1 MNPPFTFPADA
12 GPFVWVLLALAFI
25 AVVFA
30 VERTMF
36 LHRGLVLSSD
46 FIEGVKNNLKANR
59 PIEALTA
66 CEESPGPIPR
76 VVKAALLRS
85 NQSEASMRAAA
96 IEAAML
102 ELPVLER
109 RLGTI
114 ATIGKIAPLIGL
126 AAADNGGVKG
136 SLIMPFGLALDAGV
150 TLQIDDG
157 PVTAPV
163 RFKTCF
169 PAGCVIPLD
178 WPASTVKALRT
189 AQKLKAGAQAENGQP
204 TSFAIS
210 MGGFASALDRAIA
223 LVQTK

>member
-30 VERTMF
+30 VERSMF
-36 LHRGLVLSSD
+36 LHRGLILSSD
-46 FIEGVKNNLKANR
+46 FIEGVKNNLKAGR

-96 IEAAML
+96 IEAALL

-126 AAADNGGVKG
+126 TAALF
-136 SLIMPFGLALDAGV
+136 S
-150 TLQIDDG
+150 
-157 PVTAPV
+157 
-163 RFKTCF
+163 
-169 PAGCVIPLD
+169 
-178 WPASTVKALRT
+178 
-189 AQKLKAGAQAENGQP
+189 
-204 TSFAIS
+204 
-210 MGGFASALDRAIA
+210 GFHLASALRDGSIYASAQNIFPDILSAFANAGFSLVIAIGCSLSHHF
-223 LVQTK
+223 LVGRVRSIVLEMEIAAHSLITFVHHELPAEKNSAKP

>member
-1 MNPPFTFPADA
+1 
-12 GPFVWVLLALAFI
+12 VWVLLALAFI

-36 LHRGLVLSSD
+36 LHRGLILSSD
-46 FIEGVKNNLKANR
+46 FIEGVKNNLKAGR

-126 AAADNGGVKG
+126 AAALF
-136 SLIMPFGLALDAGV
+136 S
-150 TLQIDDG
+150 
-157 PVTAPV
+157 
-163 RFKTCF
+163 
-169 PAGCVIPLD
+169 
-178 WPASTVKALRT
+178 
-189 AQKLKAGAQAENGQP
+189 
-204 TSFAIS
+204 
-210 MGGFASALDRAIA
+210 GFHLASALRDGSVYASAQNIFPDILSAFANAGFSLVIAIGCSLSHHF
-223 LVQTK
+223 LVGRVRSIVLEMEIAAHSLITFVHHELPAEKNSGKQ

>member
-1 MNPPFTFPADA
+1 MNSPFTFPADA

-36 LHRGLVLSSD
+36 LHRGLILSSD
-46 FIEGVKNNLKANR
+46 FIEGVKNNLKAGR

-96 IEAAML
+96 IEAALL

-126 AAADNGGVKG
+126 TAALF
-136 SLIMPFGLALDAGV
+136 S
-150 TLQIDDG
+150 
-157 PVTAPV
+157 
-163 RFKTCF
+163 
-169 PAGCVIPLD
+169 
-178 WPASTVKALRT
+178 
-189 AQKLKAGAQAENGQP
+189 
-204 TSFAIS
+204 
-210 MGGFASALDRAIA
+210 GFHLASALRDGSIYASAQNIFPDILSAFANAGFSLVIAIGCSLSHHF
-223 LVQTK
+223 LVGRVRSIVLEMEIAAHSLITFVHHELPVEKNSGK

>member
-36 LHRGLVLSSD
+36 LHRGLILSSD
-46 FIEGVKNNLKANR
+46 FIEGVKNNLKAGR

-85 NQSEASMRAAA
+85 NQSEASMRAVA
-96 IEAAML
+96 IEAALL

-126 AAADNGGVKG
+126 AAALFSGFHLTSALRDGSIYASAQNIFPDILSAFANAGFSLVIAIGCSLSHHFLVG
-136 SLIMPFGLALDAGV
+136 RVRSIVLEMEIAAHSLITFVHHEL
-150 TLQIDDG
+150 
-157 PVTAPV
+157 
-163 RFKTCF
+163 
-169 PAGCVIPLD
+169 PAEKNSG
-178 WPASTVKALRT
+178 K
-189 AQKLKAGAQAENGQP
+189 Q
-204 TSFAIS
+204 
-210 MGGFASALDRAIA
+210 
-223 LVQTK
+223 

>member
-36 LHRGLVLSSD
+36 LHRGLILSSD
-46 FIEGVKNNLKANR
+46 FIEGVKNNLKASR

-96 IEAAML
+96 IEAALL

-126 AAADNGGVKG
+126 AAALF
-136 SLIMPFGLALDAGV
+136 S
-150 TLQIDDG
+150 
-157 PVTAPV
+157 
-163 RFKTCF
+163 
-169 PAGCVIPLD
+169 
-178 WPASTVKALRT
+178 
-189 AQKLKAGAQAENGQP
+189 
-204 TSFAIS
+204 
-210 MGGFASALDRAIA
+210 GFHLASALRDGSIYASAQNIFPDILSAFANAGFSLVIAIGCSLSHHF
-223 LVQTK
+223 LVGRVRSIVLEMEIAAHSLITFVHHELPAEKNSGK

>member
-36 LHRGLVLSSD
+36 LHRGLILSSD
-46 FIEGVKNNLKANR
+46 FIEGVKNNLKAGR

-96 IEAAML
+96 IEAALL

-126 AAADNGGVKG
+126 AAALF
-136 SLIMPFGLALDAGV
+136 S
-150 TLQIDDG
+150 
-157 PVTAPV
+157 
-163 RFKTCF
+163 
-169 PAGCVIPLD
+169 
-178 WPASTVKALRT
+178 
-189 AQKLKAGAQAENGQP
+189 
-204 TSFAIS
+204 
-210 MGGFASALDRAIA
+210 GFHLASALRDGSIYASAQNIFPDILSAFANAGFSLVIAIGCSLSHHF
-223 LVQTK
+223 LVGRVRSIVLEMEIAAHSLITFVHHELPAEENSGK

>member
-12 GPFVWVLLALAFI
+12 GPFVWILLALAFI

-36 LHRGLVLSSD
+36 LHRGLILSSD
-46 FIEGVKNNLKANR
+46 FIEGVKNNLKAGR

-96 IEAAML
+96 IEAALL

-126 AAADNGGVKG
+126 AAALF
-136 SLIMPFGLALDAGV
+136 S
-150 TLQIDDG
+150 
-157 PVTAPV
+157 
-163 RFKTCF
+163 
-169 PAGCVIPLD
+169 
-178 WPASTVKALRT
+178 
-189 AQKLKAGAQAENGQP
+189 
-204 TSFAIS
+204 
-210 MGGFASALDRAIA
+210 GFHLASALRDGSIYASAQNIFPDILSAFANAGFSLVIAIGCSLSHHF
-223 LVQTK
+223 LVGRVRSIVLEMEIAAHSLITFVHHELPAEKNSAKP

>member
-36 LHRGLVLSSD
+36 LHRGLILSSD
-46 FIEGVKNNLKANR
+46 FIEGVKNNLKAGR

-126 AAADNGGVKG
+126 AAALF
-136 SLIMPFGLALDAGV
+136 S
-150 TLQIDDG
+150 
-157 PVTAPV
+157 
-163 RFKTCF
+163 
-169 PAGCVIPLD
+169 
-178 WPASTVKALRT
+178 
-189 AQKLKAGAQAENGQP
+189 
-204 TSFAIS
+204 
-210 MGGFASALDRAIA
+210 GFHLASALRDGSVYASAQNIFPDILSAFANAGFSLVIAIGCSLSHHF
-223 LVQTK
+223 LVGRVRSIVLEMEIAAHSLITFVHHELPAEKNSGKQ

>member
-12 GPFVWVLLALAFI
+12 GPFVWILLALAFI

-36 LHRGLVLSSD
+36 LHRGLILSSD
-46 FIEGVKNNLKANR
+46 FIEGVKNNLKAGR

-96 IEAAML
+96 IEAALL

-126 AAADNGGVKG
+126 AAALF
-136 SLIMPFGLALDAGV
+136 S
-150 TLQIDDG
+150 
-157 PVTAPV
+157 
-163 RFKTCF
+163 
-169 PAGCVIPLD
+169 
-178 WPASTVKALRT
+178 
-189 AQKLKAGAQAENGQP
+189 
-204 TSFAIS
+204 
-210 MGGFASALDRAIA
+210 GFHLASALRDGSIYASAQNIFPDILSAFANAGFSLVIAIGCSLSHHF
-223 LVQTK
+223 LVGRVRSIVLEMEIAAHSLITFVHHELPAEKKSAQQ

>member
-36 LHRGLVLSSD
+36 LHRGLILSSD
-46 FIEGVKNNLKANR
+46 FIEGVKNNLKAGR

-126 AAADNGGVKG
+126 AAALF
-136 SLIMPFGLALDAGV
+136 S
-150 TLQIDDG
+150 
-157 PVTAPV
+157 
-163 RFKTCF
+163 
-169 PAGCVIPLD
+169 
-178 WPASTVKALRT
+178 
-189 AQKLKAGAQAENGQP
+189 
-204 TSFAIS
+204 
-210 MGGFASALDRAIA
+210 GFHLASALRDGSIYASAQNIFPDILSAFANAGFSLVIAIGCSLSHHF
-223 LVQTK
+223 LVGRVRSIVLEMEIAAHSLITFVHHELPAEKNSAKQ

>member
-1 MNPPFTFPADA
+1 M
-12 GPFVWVLLALAFI
+12 WILLALAFI

-36 LHRGLVLSSD
+36 LHRGLILSSD
-46 FIEGVKNNLKANR
+46 FIEGVKNNLKAGR

-96 IEAAML
+96 IEAALL

-126 AAADNGGVKG
+126 AAALF
-136 SLIMPFGLALDAGV
+136 S
-150 TLQIDDG
+150 
-157 PVTAPV
+157 
-163 RFKTCF
+163 
-169 PAGCVIPLD
+169 
-178 WPASTVKALRT
+178 
-189 AQKLKAGAQAENGQP
+189 
-204 TSFAIS
+204 
-210 MGGFASALDRAIA
+210 GFHLASALRDGSIYASAQNIFPDILSAFANAGFSLVIAIGCSLSHHF
-223 LVQTK
+223 LVGRVRSIVLEMEIAAHSLITFVHHELPAEKNSAKP

>member
-36 LHRGLVLSSD
+36 LHRGLILSSD
-46 FIEGVKNNLKANR
+46 FIEGVKNNLKAGR

-126 AAADNGGVKG
+126 TAALF
-136 SLIMPFGLALDAGV
+136 S
-150 TLQIDDG
+150 
-157 PVTAPV
+157 
-163 RFKTCF
+163 
-169 PAGCVIPLD
+169 
-178 WPASTVKALRT
+178 
-189 AQKLKAGAQAENGQP
+189 
-204 TSFAIS
+204 
-210 MGGFASALDRAIA
+210 GFHLASALRDGSIYASAQNIFPDILSAFANAGFSLVIAIGCSLSHHF
-223 LVQTK
+223 LVGRVRSIVLEMEIAAHSLITFVHHELPAEKNSGKQ

>member
-36 LHRGLVLSSD
+36 LHRGLILSSD
-46 FIEGVKNNLKANR
+46 FIEGVKNNLKAGR

-126 AAADNGGVKG
+126 TAALF
-136 SLIMPFGLALDAGV
+136 S
-150 TLQIDDG
+150 
-157 PVTAPV
+157 
-163 RFKTCF
+163 
-169 PAGCVIPLD
+169 
-178 WPASTVKALRT
+178 
-189 AQKLKAGAQAENGQP
+189 
-204 TSFAIS
+204 
-210 MGGFASALDRAIA
+210 GFHLASALRDGSIYASAQNIFPDILSAFANAGFSLVIAIGCSLSHHF
-223 LVQTK
+223 LVGRVRSIVLEMEIAAHSLITFVHHELPAEKNSAKP

>member
-126 AAADNGGVKG
+126 TAALF
-136 SLIMPFGLALDAGV
+136 S
-150 TLQIDDG
+150 
-157 PVTAPV
+157 
-163 RFKTCF
+163 
-169 PAGCVIPLD
+169 
-178 WPASTVKALRT
+178 
-189 AQKLKAGAQAENGQP
+189 
-204 TSFAIS
+204 
-210 MGGFASALDRAIA
+210 GFHLASALRDGSIYASAQNIFPDILSAFANAGFSLVIAIGCSLSHHF
-223 LVQTK
+223 LVGRVRSIVLEMEIAAHSLITFVHHELPAEKNSGKQ

>member
-36 LHRGLVLSSD
+36 LHRGLILSSD
-46 FIEGVKNNLKANR
+46 FIEGLKNNLKAGR

-96 IEAAML
+96 IEAALL

-126 AAADNGGVKG
+126 AAALF
-136 SLIMPFGLALDAGV
+136 S
-150 TLQIDDG
+150 
-157 PVTAPV
+157 
-163 RFKTCF
+163 
-169 PAGCVIPLD
+169 
-178 WPASTVKALRT
+178 
-189 AQKLKAGAQAENGQP
+189 
-204 TSFAIS
+204 
-210 MGGFASALDRAIA
+210 GFHLASALRDGSIYASAQNIFPDILSAFANAGFSLVIAIGCSLSHHF
-223 LVQTK
+223 LVGRVRSIVLEMEIAAHSLITFVHHELPAEKNSVKQ

>member
-36 LHRGLVLSSD
+36 LHRGLILSSD
-46 FIEGVKNNLKANR
+46 FIEGVKNNLKAGR

-96 IEAAML
+96 IEAALL

-126 AAADNGGVKG
+126 TAALF
-136 SLIMPFGLALDAGV
+136 S
-150 TLQIDDG
+150 
-157 PVTAPV
+157 
-163 RFKTCF
+163 
-169 PAGCVIPLD
+169 
-178 WPASTVKALRT
+178 
-189 AQKLKAGAQAENGQP
+189 
-204 TSFAIS
+204 
-210 MGGFASALDRAIA
+210 GFHLASALRDGSIYASAQNIFPDILSAFANAGFSLVIAIGCSLSHHF
-223 LVQTK
+223 LVGRVRSIVLEMEIAAHSLITFVHHELPAEKNSAK

>member
-36 LHRGLVLSSD
+36 LHRGLILSSD
-46 FIEGVKNNLKANR
+46 FIEGVKNNLKAGR

-126 AAADNGGVKG
+126 TAALF
-136 SLIMPFGLALDAGV
+136 S
-150 TLQIDDG
+150 
-157 PVTAPV
+157 
-163 RFKTCF
+163 
-169 PAGCVIPLD
+169 
-178 WPASTVKALRT
+178 
-189 AQKLKAGAQAENGQP
+189 
-204 TSFAIS
+204 
-210 MGGFASALDRAIA
+210 GFHLASALRDGSVYASAQNIFPDILSAFANAGFSLVIAIGCSLSHHF
-223 LVQTK
+223 LVGRVRSIVLEMEIAAHSLITFVHHELPAEKNSVKQ

>member
-36 LHRGLVLSSD
+36 LHRGLILSSD
-46 FIEGVKNNLKANR
+46 FIEGVKNNLKAGR

-96 IEAAML
+96 IEAALL

-126 AAADNGGVKG
+126 TAALF
-136 SLIMPFGLALDAGV
+136 S
-150 TLQIDDG
+150 
-157 PVTAPV
+157 
-163 RFKTCF
+163 
-169 PAGCVIPLD
+169 
-178 WPASTVKALRT
+178 
-189 AQKLKAGAQAENGQP
+189 
-204 TSFAIS
+204 
-210 MGGFASALDRAIA
+210 GFHLASALRDGSIYASAQNIFPDILSAFANAGFSLVIAIGCSLSHHF
-223 LVQTK
+223 LVGRVRSIVLEMEIAAHSLITFVHHELPAEKNSGK

>member
-36 LHRGLVLSSD
+36 LHRGLILSSD
-46 FIEGVKNNLKANR
+46 FIDGVKNNLKAGR

-126 AAADNGGVKG
+126 AAALF
-136 SLIMPFGLALDAGV
+136 S
-150 TLQIDDG
+150 
-157 PVTAPV
+157 
-163 RFKTCF
+163 
-169 PAGCVIPLD
+169 
-178 WPASTVKALRT
+178 
-189 AQKLKAGAQAENGQP
+189 
-204 TSFAIS
+204 
-210 MGGFASALDRAIA
+210 GFHLASALRDGSIYASAQNIFPDILSAFANAGFSLVIAIGCSLSHHF
-223 LVQTK
+223 LVGRVRSIVLEMEIAAHSLITFVHHELPAEKNSGKQ

>member
-36 LHRGLVLSSD
+36 LHRGLILSSD
-46 FIEGVKNNLKANR
+46 FIEGVKNNLKAGR

-96 IEAAML
+96 IEAALL

-126 AAADNGGVKG
+126 AAALF
-136 SLIMPFGLALDAGV
+136 S
-150 TLQIDDG
+150 
-157 PVTAPV
+157 
-163 RFKTCF
+163 
-169 PAGCVIPLD
+169 
-178 WPASTVKALRT
+178 
-189 AQKLKAGAQAENGQP
+189 
-204 TSFAIS
+204 
-210 MGGFASALDRAIA
+210 GFHLASALRDGSIYASAQNIFPDILSAFANAGFSLVIAIGCSLSHHF
-223 LVQTK
+223 LVGRVRSIVLEMEIAAHSLITFVHHELPAEKNSGK

>member
-12 GPFVWVLLALAFI
+12 GPFVWILLALAFI

-36 LHRGLVLSSD
+36 LHRGLILSSD
-46 FIEGVKNNLKANR
+46 FIEGVKNNLKAGR

-96 IEAAML
+96 IEAALL

-126 AAADNGGVKG
+126 TAALF
-136 SLIMPFGLALDAGV
+136 S
-150 TLQIDDG
+150 
-157 PVTAPV
+157 
-163 RFKTCF
+163 
-169 PAGCVIPLD
+169 
-178 WPASTVKALRT
+178 
-189 AQKLKAGAQAENGQP
+189 
-204 TSFAIS
+204 
-210 MGGFASALDRAIA
+210 GFHLASALRDGSIYASAQNIFPDILSAFANAGFSLVIAIGCSLSHHF
-223 LVQTK
+223 LVGRVRSIVLEMEIAAHSLITFVHHELPAEKKSAQQ

>member
-1 MNPPFTFPADA
+1 MNSPFTFPADA

-36 LHRGLVLSSD
+36 LHRGLILSSD
-46 FIEGVKNNLKANR
+46 FIEGVKNNLKAGR

-96 IEAAML
+96 VEAAML

-126 AAADNGGVKG
+126 AAALF
-136 SLIMPFGLALDAGV
+136 S
-150 TLQIDDG
+150 
-157 PVTAPV
+157 
-163 RFKTCF
+163 
-169 PAGCVIPLD
+169 
-178 WPASTVKALRT
+178 
-189 AQKLKAGAQAENGQP
+189 
-204 TSFAIS
+204 
-210 MGGFASALDRAIA
+210 GFHLASALRDGSVYASAQNIFPDILPPLLTQVSPSSSPSVAPSPTISSSVASVPSSSKWKSPPTR
-223 LVQTK
+223 